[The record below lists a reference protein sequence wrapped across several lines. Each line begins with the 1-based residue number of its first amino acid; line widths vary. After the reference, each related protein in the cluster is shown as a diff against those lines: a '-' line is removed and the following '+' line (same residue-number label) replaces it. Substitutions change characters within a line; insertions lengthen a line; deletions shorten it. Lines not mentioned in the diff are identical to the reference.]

1 MDPDPD
7 SINPD
12 PKHCLLKPLFSFLGS
27 CSDASRLED
36 YSDSELEADCG
47 PPPSTSPAPSLF
59 LLELVLGCADQA
71 VDTAA
76 AHQPS
81 QSFRIKIPKQ
91 SQLTEVTLLLPVL
104 FSLFITFLRRFPI
117 RNNCSRQCCG
127 YGSGMDM
134 VSEGYRNPYVDSQSG
149 F

>member
-1 MDPDPD
+1 
-7 SINPD
+7 
-12 PKHCLLKPLFSFLGS
+12 LFSFLGS

-47 PPPSTSPAPSLF
+47 PPPSSSSPSSSSPSSLF

-76 AHQPS
+76 QPPP

-91 SQLTEVTLLLPVL
+91 SQLTEVTWL
-104 FSLFITFLRRFPI
+104 TFFT
-117 RNNCSRQCCG
+117 
-127 YGSGMDM
+127 
-134 VSEGYRNPYVDSQSG
+134 
-149 F
+149 

>member
-1 MDPDPD
+1 MVFSLKSWIRSGLDK
-7 SINPD
+7 SGSET
-12 PKHCLLKPLFSFLGS
+12 LLVKPLFSLLGS

-47 PPPSTSPAPSLF
+47 PPPSPSAPSLF

-76 AHQPS
+76 AHQPPQ

-91 SQLTEVTLLLPVL
+91 SQLTEV
-104 FSLFITFLRRFPI
+104 
-117 RNNCSRQCCG
+117 
-127 YGSGMDM
+127 
-134 VSEGYRNPYVDSQSG
+134 
-149 F
+149 